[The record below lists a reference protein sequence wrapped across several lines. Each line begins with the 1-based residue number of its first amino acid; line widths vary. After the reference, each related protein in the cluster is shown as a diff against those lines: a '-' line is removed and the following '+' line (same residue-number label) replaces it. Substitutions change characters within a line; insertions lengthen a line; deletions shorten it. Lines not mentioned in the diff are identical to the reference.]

1 MFAESGV
8 GERVRGTGGTMGA
21 MDGHDGAMPR
31 FSGEASA
38 LYRIDPEIAAELAD
52 SEPVMIVALE
62 GYVDAGSGVE
72 LVVDRLRA
80 DSSPEPVVT
89 FDADALVDYRSRR
102 PALTFEHNEFTEYD
116 MPHLMI
122 ERLRD
127 ATGTPFLLFTG
138 PEPDLSWEKFCAA
151 VTEVI
156 DALGVRLTISL
167 MAIPMGVPH
176 TRPTGM
182 SVHATTPDLLPPDA
196 TNWIGRVE
204 VPGNVSGLLEYRLG
218 ESGHAALGFAAHV
231 PHYLAR
237 SEYPVVARTLIEA
250 TAECGGLVLPTEGL
264 DHAIAQMQEQLA
276 TQIAEHGEV
285 AEVVHALEKQ
295 YDAFI
300 AENGTGLLADG
311 GPLPTADE
319 LGAQFE
325 AFLANQDGTDS

>member
-1 MFAESGV
+1 
-8 GERVRGTGGTMGA
+8 
-21 MDGHDGAMPR
+21 MDGSADGSAFEKRR
-31 FSGEASA
+31 FRGDPAE
-38 LYRIDPEIAAELAD
+38 LYRIDAAIAEELAGA
-52 SEPVMIVALE
+52 EPVMIVALE

-72 LVVDRLRA
+72 LAVNHLRA
-80 DSSPEPVVT
+80 ELPHEPVVT
-89 FDADALVDYRSRR
+89 FDADGLIDYRSRR
-102 PALTFEHNEFTEYD
+102 PALTFEQNAFTAYD
-116 MPHLMI
+116 TPNLVI

-127 ATGTPFLLFTG
+127 ATGTPFLLFSG
-138 PEPDLSWEKFCAA
+138 PEPDLSWEKFCVAIGQ
-151 VTEVI
+151 VI
-156 DALGVRLTISL
+156 DRLGVRLTLSL

-182 SVHATTPDLLPPDA
+182 SVHATDPALLPPEA

-218 ESGHAALGFAAHV
+218 ETGHAAMGFAAHV

-237 SEYPVVARTLIEA
+237 SEYPVVTRTLIEA
-250 TAECGGLVLPTEGL
+250 AADAAGLVLPTDGL
-264 DHAIAQMQEQLA
+264 NEAIEEISRQLA
-276 TQIAEHGEV
+276 TQIAEHGEI

-300 AENGTGLLADG
+300 AANGTGLLADG

-325 AFLANQDGTDS
+325 AFLANQDGADG